1 MTIKR
6 IELMWG
12 SAPSDPTAAGSVAPR
27 APGPA
32 MRLGGSCLMP
42 FALAAVLFTGAVPP
56 AGAATISAEPAA
68 TSGDGLLLAA
78 EEQSDALYT
87 QARDLIEQGRF
98 DLAIDRLNVLIA
110 DRTGRTD
117 AALYWRAY
125 SLAKIGERADAL
137 STLGDLQKQ
146 FAKSRWIRDARA
158 LEVELRQASGQTVS
172 PDAQADQ
179 ELKLMAL
186 HGLMQSNADRALP
199 ILEQMLATANST
211 KVKDRALFVLSQSG
225 SARSREILANIA
237 KDGSNPDLQRRAVR
251 YLGMMG
257 GPDNRQILAD
267 VYQSS
272 SDTAVKR
279 AIIRSYMV
287 AGDRARILS
296 LAKTETVPALRR
308 EAVQQLGV
316 LGAQAELAELY
327 QTETSIEV
335 KKQILQAM
343 FVGGG
348 ADKLIELAKT
358 ETDPQLRRTAIRNL
372 GLMGDSRT
380 SEVIK
385 AIYLSNTAPEA
396 RKEAINALFLQSNAA
411 MLVELARAEKD
422 PLMKKEIVSKLAL
435 MQSKE
440 ATDYLLELLK

>member
-6 IELMWG
+6 IVLTWG
-12 SAPSDPTAAGSVAPR
+12 PAPHPGSVACALRLLLR
-27 APGPA
+27 AHNG
-32 MRLGGSCLMP
+32 LTP
-42 FALAAVLFTGAVPP
+42 FVLAVAFLVGAVPP
-56 AGAATISAEPAA
+56 VTAATMVAGHAA
-68 TSGDGLLLAA
+68 ANRAGSPIAAA
-78 EEQSDALYT
+78 EEQAESLYT

-110 DRTGRTD
+110 DRSGRTD

-137 STLGDLQKQ
+137 TTLGDLQKQ
-146 FAKSRWIRDARA
+146 FAKSRWIRDAKA

-186 HGLMQSNADRALP
+186 HGLMQNNADRALP
-199 ILEQMLATANST
+199 ILEQMLTTTNSP

-267 VYQSS
+267 VYQAS

-287 AGDRARILS
+287 SGDRARILS

-327 QTETSIEV
+327 QTEISIEV
-335 KKQILQAM
+335 KKQILQGM

-440 ATDYLLELLK
+440 ATDYLMELLK

>member
-1 MTIKR
+1 MTIKA
-6 IELMWG
+6 IVQISLVLAL
-12 SAPSDPTAAGSVAPR
+12 SAAARSRVTAAMVVGHAAARSAVAS
-27 APGPA
+27 PA
-32 MRLGGSCLMP
+32 
-42 FALAAVLFTGAVPP
+42 V
-56 AGAATISAEPAA
+56 
-68 TSGDGLLLAA
+68 A
-78 EEQSDALYT
+78 EEQVESLYA

-110 DRTGRTD
+110 DRSGRTD

-146 FAKSRWIRDARA
+146 FAKSRWIRDAKA

-186 HGLMQSNADRALP
+186 RGLMQHDPDRALP
-199 ILEQMLATANST
+199 ILEQMLAAANSAR
-211 KVKDRALFVLSQSG
+211 VKDRALFVLSQSG
-225 SARSREILANIA
+225 SPRSREILANIA

-267 VYQSS
+267 VYQASS
-272 SDTAVKR
+272 NTAVKR
-279 AIIRSYMV
+279 AIIQSYMV
-287 AGDRARILS
+287 SGDRARILS
-296 LAKTETVPALRR
+296 LAKTESDPALRR
-308 EAVQQLGV
+308 MAVQQLGA
-316 LGAQAELAELY
+316 LGAQAELTELY
-327 QTETSIEV
+327 RTETSVEV
-335 KKQILQAM
+335 KKQILQGM
-343 FVGGG
+343 FIGGG
-348 ADKLIELAKT
+348 ADTLIELAKT

-372 GLMGDSRT
+372 GLLGDGRT

-385 AIYLSNTAPEA
+385 AIYLSNAAPEA
-396 RKEAINALFLQSNAA
+396 RKEAINALFLQSNAT

-440 ATDYLLELLK
+440 ATDYLMELLK